1 MHTNLMFVSCSRLQ
15 IVPKIWL
22 LLCPRSTRS
31 KFICNLLN
39 THGNKPRT
47 KHHLLNFGSAADVS
61 CLFDALSLTCYH
73 SLYSLFVFLGQ
84 TDKGSFWCDERSV
97 TITIIPSFVY
107 DHIMKRFV
115 NMFISLRFLTV
126 SSDLL
131 VHLSLL
137 FLCQTCRWSNW
148 YNIISASEFI
158 SRLPAVFSRHGLAK
172 HPPTLPTTAAW
183 YYTQIDANSAFRTLD
198 IRCIFLSFFS
208 CWSSSVERST
218 ICAPG
223 SGPDVWPFHTRT

>member
-84 TDKGSFWCDERSV
+84 TDKGSFWCEWTKRDNYYHS
-97 TITIIPSFVY
+97 IIRLRPHHEEVCEHVYFTALFNRIIRPACTSFFAFFVSNMSLIQLIQHHFCQRIHFKIASCVFQARTGQAPTYLAY
-107 DHIMKRFV
+107 DCRLILHSDWRK
-115 NMFISLRFLTV
+115 LRF
-126 SSDLL
+126 S
-131 VHLSLL
+131 
-137 FLCQTCRWSNW
+137 
-148 YNIISASEFI
+148 
-158 SRLPAVFSRHGLAK
+158 
-172 HPPTLPTTAAW
+172 
-183 YYTQIDANSAFRTLD
+183 D
-198 IRCIFLSFFS
+198 IR
-208 CWSSSVERST
+208 
-218 ICAPG
+218 
-223 SGPDVWPFHTRT
+223 H